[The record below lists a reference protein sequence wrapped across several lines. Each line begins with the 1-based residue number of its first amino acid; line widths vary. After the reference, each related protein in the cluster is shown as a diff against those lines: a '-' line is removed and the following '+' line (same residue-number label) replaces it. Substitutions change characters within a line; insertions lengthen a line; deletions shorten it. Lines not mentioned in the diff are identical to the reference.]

1 MSVKTT
7 IIRGLIALERPD
19 ADEIADEIMDGVLLV
34 GYRDEHPDETVRD
47 FHPAARQAAAYAASA
62 VAQGVVSV
70 QEAEPAPEP
79 QQPPAPQP
87 QQAPA
92 APAAPA
98 APPASSGK
106 KRRSLDEIVS
116 DTAAEYDVEFTLD
129 DVREWAHPNK
139 VTAKLI
145 EGYAQ
150 GLQSAKVEQA
160 VAVPTQPG
168 DPFVAAAPV
177 QQEAP
182 APQLPAQAPFAAA
195 PDQAREPAPQQ
206 PQLQPP
212 APAPFPGELPEGI
225 AVYQPGPQAPWEM

>member
-1 MSVKTT
+1 MSVKTI

-19 ADEIADEIMDGVLLV
+19 ADEIADEIMDGVLFV
-34 GYRDEHPDETVRD
+34 GYRDDLPDETAGVAHLSPVEEVRQR
-47 FHPAARQAAAYAASA
+47 AADAEACQTAVRERNQALAAST
-62 VAQGVVSV
+62 
-70 QEAEPAPEP
+70 PE
-79 QQPPAPQP
+79 PPAPQP
-87 QQAPA
+87 QQP
-92 APAAPA
+92 PV
-98 APPASSGK
+98 APPAPPAPPAPSGK

-182 APQLPAQAPFAAA
+182 APAPA
-195 PDQAREPAPQQ
+195 PAPQQ
-206 PQLQPP
+206 PQFQPP

-225 AVYQPGPQAPWEM
+225 EVYQPESEAAQAAAPKAPWEM

>member
-47 FHPAARQAAAYAASA
+47 FHAAARQAAAYAASA

-79 QQPPAPQP
+79 QQPPAPKWTQP
-87 QQAPA
+87 PA
-92 APAAPA
+92 APPAPPA
-98 APPASSGK
+98 SPASSGK

-150 GLQSAKVEQA
+150 GRQSAKVEQA

-182 APQLPAQAPFAAA
+182 APAPA
-195 PDQAREPAPQQ
+195 PAPQQ
-206 PQLQPP
+206 PQFQPP

-225 AVYQPGPQAPWEM
+225 EVYQPESEAAQAAAPKAPWEM

>member
-1 MSVKTT
+1 MSLKTT
-7 IIRGLIALERPD
+7 IIRGLLALERPD
-19 ADEIADEIMDGVLLV
+19 ADEIADDIMDGTLLV
-34 GYRDEHPDETVRD
+34 VHRDEL
-47 FHPAARQAAAYAASA
+47 PAIAPPVEEVQQRATGAEAYQAAVQEWDQTPVANVPELTTQPP
-62 VAQGVVSV
+62 VAQTPV
-70 QEAEPAPEP
+70 A
-79 QQPPAPQP
+79 PPAPP
-87 QQAPA
+87 AP
-92 APAAPA
+92 
-98 APPASSGK
+98 SGK

-116 DTAAEYDVEFTLD
+116 DTAAEYDVEFTLG

-168 DPFVAAAPV
+168 DPFVAAPVQQEAPAPV

-182 APQLPAQAPFAAA
+182 APVA
-195 PDQAREPAPQQ
+195 APQQ
-206 PQLQPP
+206 PQFQ

-225 AVYQPGPQAPWEM
+225 EVYQPESEAAPAAAPKAPWEM

>member
-19 ADEIADEIMDGVLLV
+19 ADEIADEIMDGTLFV
-34 GYRDEHPDETVRD
+34 GYQSELPAIDPPVEKVT
-47 FHPAARQAAAYAASA
+47 AARPSSDEEVQQRAADAEAAVRERGQALVANAPRPSA
-62 VAQGVVSV
+62 
-70 QEAEPAPEP
+70 
-79 QQPPAPQP
+79 P
-87 QQAPA
+87 QQAPV
-92 APAAPA
+92 APPT
-98 APPASSGK
+98 PPASSGK

-129 DVREWAHPNK
+129 DVREWVHPNK

-160 VAVPTQPG
+160 VAVPAQPG
-168 DPFVAAAPV
+168 DPFVAAAPA

-182 APQLPAQAPFAAA
+182 APAPA
-195 PDQAREPAPQQ
+195 PAPQR
-206 PQLQPP
+206 PQFQPP

-225 AVYQPGPQAPWEM
+225 EVYQPESEAAQAAAPKAPWEM

>member
-7 IIRGLIALERPD
+7 IIRGLIALEHPD
-19 ADEIADEIMDGVLLV
+19 ADEIADEIMDGVLFV
-34 GYRDEHPDETVRD
+34 GYRGELPAIDPPDETVGD
-47 FHPAARQAAAYAASA
+47 FHAAARQAAADAASA
-62 VAQGVVSV
+62 VAQGIVSV
-70 QEAEPAPEP
+70 REVEPVPEP

-87 QQAPA
+87 QQPPVAP
-92 APAAPA
+92 
-98 APPASSGK
+98 SGK

-116 DTAAEYDVEFTLD
+116 DTAAEYDVEFTLG

-168 DPFVAAAPV
+168 DPFVAAPV

-182 APQLPAQAPFAAA
+182 APVA
-195 PDQAREPAPQQ
+195 APQQ
-206 PQLQPP
+206 PQFQ
-212 APAPFPGELPEGI
+212 APAPFPGGLPEGI
-225 AVYQPGPQAPWEM
+225 EVYQPESEAAPAAAPKAPWEM

>member
-47 FHPAARQAAAYAASA
+47 FHA

-87 QQAPA
+87 QQVPA
-92 APAAPA
+92 APP

-106 KRRSLDEIVS
+106 KRRS
-116 DTAAEYDVEFTLD
+116 
-129 DVREWAHPNK
+129 R
-139 VTAKLI
+139 
-145 EGYAQ
+145 
-150 GLQSAKVEQA
+150 
-160 VAVPTQPG
+160 
-168 DPFVAAAPV
+168 
-177 QQEAP
+177 
-182 APQLPAQAPFAAA
+182 
-195 PDQAREPAPQQ
+195 
-206 PQLQPP
+206 
-212 APAPFPGELPEGI
+212 
-225 AVYQPGPQAPWEM
+225 

>member
-92 APAAPA
+92 APP

-182 APQLPAQAPFAAA
+182 APAPA
-195 PDQAREPAPQQ
+195 PAPQQ
-206 PQLQPP
+206 PQFQPP

-225 AVYQPGPQAPWEM
+225 EVYQPESEAAQAAAPKAPWEM